1 MLTLYKISKQGDNN
15 FYIGSTNDFSNRKRQ
30 HKNLCKTRDIKL
42 YQYIRENGGWD
53 TWNMEKIGECD
64 GIDGESKYIKK
75 MKPSLNSYMYEFDR
89 REYEKEWR
97 ENNKEYFKAYEKM
110 RHKKYYKYKI
120 SWGGDKRYNNNL
132 LNINPSLF
140 H

>member
-1 MLTLYKISKQGDNN
+1 MLTLYKIYKEGDNN
-15 FYIGSTNDFSNRKRQ
+15 FYIGSTENMYDRKRQ
-30 HKNLCKTRDIKL
+30 HKSDCKIEDFKIYK
-42 YQYIRENGGWD
+42 YIRANGGWNN
-53 TWNMEKIGECD
+53 WKMEKIGECY
-64 GIDGESKYIKK
+64 GLGGEIKCIKK